1 MESIKVSGVVCS
13 EKGVWEYR
21 ENIQDTMSF
30 KPKENQLL
38 IKMISAP
45 INPSDFLLK
54 DGYYPAPK

>member
-1 MESIKVSGVVCS
+1 MESIKVSGIVCT
-13 EKGVWEYR
+13 KIGVWEHK
-21 ENIQDTMSF
+21 ENIQDTLCF
-30 KPKENQLL
+30 KPNENQLL